1 MNTIIKVLL
10 PYILCIGVGGYLV
23 YDNMSTKAEVR
34 ELKWD
39 LATMEN
45 RATSAEYNLE
55 QEKKYAKE
63 QRAFREELDLKFSEL
78 NSSLD
83 NYTKRLQGIKDE
95 RNKTNT
101 TRALSEPVARVLK
114 DFTNSTNKD

>member
-1 MNTIIKVLL
+1 MNTIIKALL

-101 TRALSEPVARVLK
+101 TRPLSEPVARVLK